1 MSSITESASSADL
14 SRRNFLKVGTAAGGG
29 LMLGFHVGGASAQ
42 EKKAAEAAL
51 PAPAKYVLNPN
62 AFIAIAPDGKV
73 TFQIP
78 QEEMGQGVYTS
89 LSQLLADELDV
100 DFAQVTPLPA
110 PPSDAIYGSPRSH
123 RQSTGGSTS
132 IRGFYMA
139 LRQVGASGRAMLVA
153 AAARQW
159 NVAPASLRT
168 ENGQV
173 IDDAHGGR
181 KLAYGQL
188 ASAAARLPAPQD
200 VKLKDDKDLKL
211 IGKSVKR
218 LDTPDK
224 VNGKAQYGIDVRMEG
239 LKVATLAASPIVGG
253 KVAHVDDSKL
263 KAIPNVQLVVLDDI
277 VAVVGPHFWA
287 AKKGLDALTITWDG
301 GENAKMDTA
310 GMWADLRDTSLKT
323 GVVAKEDGDAG
334 KSLAAGK
341 DGRIDVDYELPF
353 LSHAPMEPQ
362 NFTVHVK
369 DGGCEMWGGS
379 QVQTAA
385 VAAAAKTLNTTP
397 DKINFHNFMLGG
409 GFGRR
414 LDTDMVVKS
423 VRIAEKLDGPV
434 KVIWSREED
443 MQQDMYRPAYRNV
456 MSASLG
462 KDGKIAAWS
471 HRIAGGAVSVR
482 MSGKPLKGGLDRGSL
497 EGAIENNYGVP
508 NFKVEYIEAPPR
520 ALNIGYWRGVAP
532 NNNVFATE
540 SLMDEL
546 ALKAGKDPVAFRLA
560 HLDAT
565 PRLKAI
571 VETVAK
577 RSNWGGKL
585 PARVG
590 RGICAQFAFGTYIA
604 TVCEAEVDGSGQVRI
619 RQVHSVIDAGRVVN
633 PDTLMAQVQG
643 GLMFGFTAALYGD
656 ITVKDGRVQQK
667 NFNDYRI
674 MRINEAP
681 PIDVHIAQSHEMPG
695 GIGEPGCTA
704 GPPSLV
710 NAIAAATGVRLR
722 KLPIDRDLL
731 AGRNVA

>member
-1 MSSITESASSADL
+1 MSSTAKPAQAGGF
-14 SRRNFLKVGTAAGGG
+14 SRRHFVKVGTAASGG
-29 LMLGFHVGGASAQ
+29 LMLGFRVGGAFAQ
-42 EKKAAEAAL
+42 DLTPPPPVPEGYAL
-51 PAPAKYVLNPN
+51 RPN

-73 TFQIP
+73 SFQIP

-110 PPSDAIYGSPRSH
+110 PPVDDLYGSPRSH
-123 RQSTGGSTS
+123 RMMTGGSTS
-132 IRGFYMA
+132 IRSFYTA
-139 LRQVGASGRAMLVA
+139 LREVGASGRAMLVE

-159 NVAPASLRT
+159 AVKPESLRT
-168 ENGQV
+168 ENGFV

-181 KLAYGQL
+181 KLSYGGL
-188 ASAAARLPAPQD
+188 APKAAKLPAPQK
-200 VKLKDDKDLKL
+200 VTLKADKDLKL

-224 VNGKAQYGIDVRMEG
+224 VNGRAQFGIDVRMDG
-239 LKVATLAASPIVGG
+239 LKIATLAASPVVGG
-253 KVAHVDDSKL
+253 KVAHVDDSRL
-263 KAIPNVQLVVLDDI
+263 KAMPGVQLVVLDDI

-301 GENAKMDTA
+301 GANAKMDSA
-310 GMWADLRDTSLKT
+310 AMWKELRDTSMKT
-323 GVVAKEDGDAG
+323 GVVAKEEGDAPKALPEG
-334 KSLAAGK
+334 N
-341 DGRIDVDYELPF
+341 RIDVAYELPF

-362 NFTVHVK
+362 NFTVHVR

-379 QVQTAA
+379 QVQTGA

-397 DKINFHNFMLGG
+397 DKILFHNYMLGG

-423 VRIAEKLDGPV
+423 VRIAEKVDGPV
-434 KVIWSREED
+434 KVIWTREED
-443 MQQDMYRPAYRNV
+443 IQQDMYRPAYRNV
-456 MSASLG
+456 MSASLT
-462 KDGKIAAWS
+462 KDGKIAAWT

-497 EGAIENNYGVP
+497 EGAVGNEYGIP
-508 NFKVEYIEAPPR
+508 NFRVEYIEAEPR
-520 ALNIGYWRGVAP
+520 ALNVGYWRGVAP

-540 SLMDEL
+540 SLIDEL
-546 ALKAGKDPVAFRLA
+546 ALKAGKDPIAFRLA
-560 HLDAT
+560 QLDGT
-565 PRLKAI
+565 PRLKAA
-571 VETVAK
+571 VQMVAQK
-577 RSNWGGKL
+577 SDWGGSL
-585 PARVG
+585 PKRVG
-590 RGICAQFAFGTYIA
+590 RGVCAQFAFGTYIA
-604 TVCEAEVDGSGQVRI
+604 TVTEAEVDETGEVHI
-619 RQVHSVIDAGRVVN
+619 RKVHSVIDAGRIVN

-656 ITVKDGRVQQK
+656 ITVKDGRVQQR
-667 NFNDYRI
+667 NFNDYRM

-681 PIDVHIAQSHEMPG
+681 AIDVHIVKSYEAPG

-722 KLPIDRDLL
+722 KLPIDRNLL
-731 AGRNVA
+731 ASRKIA